1 MKRYLYLYI
10 VALVSLVVAS
20 CTHHEL
26 VDDARRYHINLH
38 ADYRFDWEDT
48 YEIDWKSP
56 GQWPQNYKPYNDLR
70 PTKPSDNLVIYD
82 YQDGKS
88 NFLGY
93 ISGYSGVIRL
103 SGMLSNL
110 LIYNDSEYNII
121 SYDKNGTLVRATT
134 RTKTRA
140 SFTPNKFADPK
151 EETKKSPD
159 MLFANYHENFDFGEK
174 TLDPVDFYTTLQPLV
189 FSYYIRIPIKEGLKY
204 VRKVGH
210 TGDLSGVADGVNIL
224 NGETLNEA
232 VTILFDN
239 TEDYGYDVIKVT
251 DWGIEAVVRSYGLPG
266 YPNVNYPTR
275 VGKNGLGI
283 NIYLTNGKVARF
295 ECDVTEQMSKQP
307 HGGVIE
313 WTGDDI
319 IIEKEAGEEGSGA
332 FDVEV
337 DDWEYEDIPLP
348 L

>member
-10 VALVSLVVAS
+10 VALISLVAAS
-20 CTHHEL
+20 CTHKEL
-26 VDDARRYHINLH
+26 VDDPRRYHIRLH
-38 ADYRFDWEDT
+38 ADYRLDWEDT

-56 GQWPQNYKPYNDLR
+56 GQWLSHYIPYNDLR
-70 PTKPSDNLVIYD
+70 PKAPSGLIVHD
-82 YQDGKS
+82 YKDGKHVY
-88 NFLGY
+88 LGY
-93 ISGYSGVIRL
+93 TVGSEGVIIL
-103 SGMLSNL
+103 SADYNNL
-110 LIYNDSEYNII
+110 LIYNSDTEYNLVT
-121 SYDKNGTLVRATT
+121 YDADGALVRATT

-140 SFTPNKFADPK
+140 SYTPNKFADPK
-151 EETKKSPD
+151 ELTKKSPD
-159 MLFANYHENFDFGEK
+159 MLFANYIENYYVEP
-174 TLDPVDFYTTLQPLV
+174 TLDPVDLHTTLQPLV

-204 VRKVGH
+204 VKKVGH
-210 TGDLSGVADGVNIL
+210 TGDLSGMADGVNML

-239 TEDYGYDVIKVT
+239 EEDYGYDVIKVT
-251 DWGIEAVVRSYGLPG
+251 DWGIEAIVRSYGLPG

-275 VGKNGLGI
+275 ASKNGLSI
-283 NIYLTNGKVARF
+283 NIHLTNGKVAHY

-313 WTGDDI
+313 WTGEDI

-332 FDVEV
+332 FDVVV
-337 DDWEYEDIPLP
+337 DDWEYENIELP